1 MFCNSNIF
9 FSGTGDCWC
18 RLASLINNLEKF
30 QEHFK
35 LVLDEPD
42 ESDPSK
48 KKKSYCFVWIH
59 REMYEIT
66 QMIHG

>member
-1 MFCNSNIF
+1 MFCTYHIF

-18 RLASLINNLEKF
+18 RLASLVNNLEKF

-35 LVLDEPD
+35 LVLNEPD

-48 KKKSYCFVWIH
+48 RKKFYYFVDVL
-59 REMYEIT
+59 RDV
-66 QMIHG
+66 